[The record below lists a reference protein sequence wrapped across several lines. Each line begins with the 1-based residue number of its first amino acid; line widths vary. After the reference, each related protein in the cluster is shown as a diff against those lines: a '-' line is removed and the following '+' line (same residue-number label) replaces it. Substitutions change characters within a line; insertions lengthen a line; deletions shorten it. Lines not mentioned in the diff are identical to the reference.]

1 MNIYINSLIAYAIYT
16 CGGNLY
22 NILLRQELNKEKSV
36 KPENQQTKIN
46 EITTEYFL
54 IKYMRKFGRMLQIQ
68 HVQRNRLPDELI
80 QI

>member
-1 MNIYINSLIAYAIYT
+1 M

-22 NILLRQELNKEKSV
+22 NILLRQELNKKKSV
-36 KPENQQTKIN
+36 KPENEQVKIN

-54 IKYMRKFGRMLQIQ
+54 IKYMRKFGHMLQTQ
-68 HVQRNRLPDELI
+68 YVQQNRLPDELM